1 MYVKSKELAKRY
13 GLFIVSLWFSALGV
27 AITKCGSLGVS
38 CISSVPNVMSLRF
51 TALTIGGWTF
61 VWNTLLVVCQI
72 ALLRKNFQ
80 KIQLLQIPLSFL
92 FGWFTDIAMLLAVR
106 IPVNNYPMQLV
117 MVVAGVAI
125 LAFGITLGVIANV
138 VLNAGEGIV
147 KALADVSGKEF
158 GFVKVRFDVVCVILA
173 VIISLLTFGGKLTG
187 VREGTLIAAF
197 LNGTLV
203 KRYSRRLK
211 EPLDQL
217 LSA

>member
-1 MYVKSKELAKRY
+1 MKRKELVKRY
-13 GLFIVSLWFSALGV
+13 SLFIISLWFSALGV

-38 CISSVPNVMSLRF
+38 CISSVPNVLSLRF

-61 VWNTLLVVCQI
+61 VWNTLLVICQI
-72 ALLRKNFQ
+72 GLLRKNFQ

-92 FGWFTDIAMLLAVR
+92 FGWFTDLAMLLAVR
-106 IPVNNYPMQLV
+106 IPVNSYPMQLF
-117 MVVAGVAI
+117 MVVLGVAI

-158 GFVKVRFDVVCVILA
+158 GFVKVRFDVVCVILSL
-173 VIISLLTFGGKLTG
+173 VISLVTFGGKIIG

-197 LNGTLV
+197 LNGTMV
-203 KRYSRRLK
+203 KWYSRRLK
-211 EPLDQL
+211 EPLDRVL
-217 LSA
+217 RA

>member
-1 MYVKSKELAKRY
+1 MKRKELIKRY
-13 GLFIVSLWFSALGV
+13 SLFIVSLWFSALGV
-27 AITKCGSLGVS
+27 AVTKCGSLGVS
-38 CISSVPNVMSLRF
+38 CISSVPNVLSLRF

-61 VWNTLLVVCQI
+61 LWNTLLVLCQI

-92 FGWFTDIAMLLAVR
+92 FGWFTDVAMLLAVK
-106 IPVNNYPMQLV
+106 IPVNSYPMQLV

-158 GFVKVRFDVVCVILA
+158 GFVKVRFDMVCVILA
-173 VIISLLTFGGKLTG
+173 VAISLLSFGGKLTG

-203 KRYSRRLK
+203 KQYSRRLK
-211 EPLDQL
+211 APLNQV

>member
-1 MYVKSKELAKRY
+1 MKRKELIKRY
-13 GLFIVSLWFSALGV
+13 SLFIVSLWFSALGV
-27 AITKCGSLGVS
+27 AVTKCGSLGVS
-38 CISSVPNVMSLRF
+38 CISSMPNVLSLRF

-61 VWNTLLVVCQI
+61 VWNTLLVLCQI

-92 FGWFTDIAMLLAVR
+92 FGWFTDVAMLVAVK
-106 IPVNNYPMQLV
+106 IPVNSYPMQLF
-117 MVVAGVAI
+117 MVVLGVVI

-158 GFVKVRFDVVCVILA
+158 AFVKVRFDAVCVLLA
-173 VIISLLTFGGKLTG
+173 VGISLLTFGGKVIG

-197 LNGTLV
+197 LNGTMV
-203 KRYSRRLK
+203 KWYSRRLK
-211 EPLDQL
+211 APLNKV

>member
-1 MYVKSKELAKRY
+1 MKRKELVKRY
-13 GLFIVSLWFSALGV
+13 SLFIISLWFSALGV

-38 CISSVPNVMSLRF
+38 CISSVPNVLSLRF

-61 VWNTLLVVCQI
+61 VWNTLLVICQI
-72 ALLRKNFQ
+72 GLLRKNFQ

-92 FGWFTDIAMLLAVR
+92 FGWFTDVAMLLAVR
-106 IPVNNYPMQLV
+106 IPVNSYPMQLF
-117 MVVAGVAI
+117 MVVLGVVI

-158 GFVKVRFDVVCVILA
+158 GFVKVRFDVVCVILSL
-173 VIISLLTFGGKLTG
+173 VISLATFGGKIIG

-197 LNGTLV
+197 LNGTMV
-203 KRYSRRLK
+203 KWYSRRLK
-211 EPLDQL
+211 EPLDRVL
-217 LSA
+217 RA

>member
-1 MYVKSKELAKRY
+1 MKSKELAKRY
-13 GLFIVSLWFSALGV
+13 GLFIISLWFSALGV

-38 CISSVPNVMSLRF
+38 CISSVPNVLSLRF

-61 VWNTLLVVCQI
+61 LWNTLLVLCQI
-72 ALLRKNFQ
+72 ALLGKRFQ

-92 FGWFTDIAMLLAVR
+92 FGWFTDVAMLLAVK
-106 IPVNNYPMQLV
+106 IPVNSYAMQLA
-117 MVVAGVAI
+117 MVVAGVAV

-158 GFVKVRFDVVCVILA
+158 GFVKMRFDAVCVILSLA
-173 VIISLLTFGGKLTG
+173 ISLVTFGGKIVG

-197 LNGTLV
+197 LNGTMV
-203 KRYSRRLK
+203 KWYSRRLK
-211 EPLDQL
+211 EPLNQL

>member
-1 MYVKSKELAKRY
+1 MKSKELAKRY
-13 GLFIVSLWFSALGV
+13 GLFIISLWFSALGV

-38 CISSVPNVMSLRF
+38 CISSVPNVLSLRF
-51 TALTIGGWTF
+51 AALTIGGWTF
-61 VWNTLLVVCQI
+61 LWNTLLVLCQI
-72 ALLRKNFQ
+72 ALLGKRFQ

-92 FGWFTDIAMLLAVR
+92 FGWFTDVAMLLAVK
-106 IPVNNYPMQLV
+106 IPVNSYAMQLV
-117 MVVAGVAI
+117 MVVAGVAV

-158 GFVKVRFDVVCVILA
+158 GFVKMRFDAVCVILSLA
-173 VIISLLTFGGKLTG
+173 ISLVTFGGKIVG

-197 LNGTLV
+197 LNGTMV
-203 KRYSRRLK
+203 KWYSRRLK

>member
-1 MYVKSKELAKRY
+1 MKSKELAKRY
-13 GLFIVSLWFSALGV
+13 GLFIISLWFSALGV

-38 CISSVPNVMSLRF
+38 CISSVPNVLSLRF

-61 VWNTLLVVCQI
+61 LWNTLLVLCQI
-72 ALLRKNFQ
+72 ALLGKRFQ

-92 FGWFTDIAMLLAVR
+92 FGWFTDVAMLLAVK
-106 IPVNNYPMQLV
+106 IPVNSYAMQLV
-117 MVVAGVAI
+117 MVVVGVAV

-158 GFVKVRFDVVCVILA
+158 GFVKMRFDAVCVILSLA
-173 VIISLLTFGGKLTG
+173 ISLVAFGGKIVG

-197 LNGTLV
+197 LNGTMV
-203 KRYSRRLK
+203 KWYSRRLK

>member
-1 MYVKSKELAKRY
+1 MKAKEKVKRY
-13 GLFIVSLWFSALGV
+13 VLFIISLWFSALGV
-27 AITKCGSLGVS
+27 AFAKCGDLGVS
-38 CISSVPNVMSLRF
+38 PLSSVPNVLSLRF

-92 FGWFTDIAMLLAVR
+92 FGWFTDVAMLLAVK
-106 IPVNNYPMQLV
+106 IPVNSYAMQLV
-117 MVVAGVAI
+117 MVVAGVAV

-158 GFVKVRFDVVCVILA
+158 GFVKMRFDAVCVILSL
-173 VIISLLTFGGKLTG
+173 VISLVTFGGKIVG

-197 LNGTLV
+197 LNGTMV
-203 KRYSRRLK
+203 KWYSRRLK
-211 EPLDQL
+211 EPLNQL

>member
-1 MYVKSKELAKRY
+1 MKRKELVKRY
-13 GLFIVSLWFSALGV
+13 SLFIISLWFSALGV

-38 CISSVPNVMSLRF
+38 CISSVPNVLSLRF

-61 VWNTLLVVCQI
+61 VWNTLLVICQI
-72 ALLRKNFQ
+72 GLLRKNFQ

-92 FGWFTDIAMLLAVR
+92 FGWFTDVAMLLAVR
-106 IPVNNYPMQLV
+106 IPVNSYPMQLF
-117 MVVAGVAI
+117 MVVLGVVI

-158 GFVKVRFDVVCVILA
+158 GFVKVRFDVVCVILSL
-173 VIISLLTFGGKLTG
+173 VISLVTFGGKIIG

-197 LNGTLV
+197 LNGTMV
-203 KRYSRRLK
+203 KWYSRRLK
-211 EPLDQL
+211 EPLDRVL
-217 LSA
+217 RA

>member
-1 MYVKSKELAKRY
+1 MKSKELAKRY
-13 GLFIVSLWFSALGV
+13 GLFIISLWFSALGV

-38 CISSVPNVMSLRF
+38 CISSVPNVLSLRF

-61 VWNTLLVVCQI
+61 LWNTLLVLCQI
-72 ALLRKNFQ
+72 ALLGKRFQ

-92 FGWFTDIAMLLAVR
+92 FGWFTDVAMLLAVK
-106 IPVNNYPMQLV
+106 IPVNSYAMQLV
-117 MVVAGVAI
+117 MVVAGVAV

-158 GFVKVRFDVVCVILA
+158 GFVEMRFDAVCVILSLA
-173 VIISLLTFGGKLTG
+173 ISLVAFGGKIVG

-197 LNGTLV
+197 LNGTMV
-203 KRYSRRLK
+203 KWYSRRLK

>member
-1 MYVKSKELAKRY
+1 MKSKELAKRY
-13 GLFIVSLWFSALGV
+13 GLFIISLWFSALGV

-38 CISSVPNVMSLRF
+38 CISSVPNVLSLRF

-61 VWNTLLVVCQI
+61 LWNTLLVICQI
-72 ALLRKNFQ
+72 ALLGKRFQ

-92 FGWFTDIAMLLAVR
+92 FGWFTDVAMLLAVK
-106 IPVNNYPMQLV
+106 IPVNSYAMQLV
-117 MVVAGVAI
+117 MVVAGVAV

-158 GFVKVRFDVVCVILA
+158 GFVKMRFDAVCVILSLA
-173 VIISLLTFGGKLTG
+173 ISLVAFGGKIVG

-197 LNGTLV
+197 LNGTMV
-203 KRYSRRLK
+203 KWYSRRLK
-211 EPLDQL
+211 EPLNQL

>member
-1 MYVKSKELAKRY
+1 MKSKELVKRY
-13 GLFIVSLWFSALGV
+13 GLFIISLWFSALGV

-38 CISSVPNVMSLRF
+38 CISSVPNVLSLRF

-61 VWNTLLVVCQI
+61 LWNTLLVLCQI
-72 ALLRKNFQ
+72 ALLGKRFR

-92 FGWFTDIAMLLAVR
+92 FGWFTDVAMLLAVK
-106 IPVNNYPMQLV
+106 IPVNSYAMQLV
-117 MVVAGVAI
+117 MVVAGVAV

-158 GFVKVRFDVVCVILA
+158 GFVKMRFDAVCVILSLA
-173 VIISLLTFGGKLTG
+173 ISLVTFGGKIVG

-197 LNGTLV
+197 LNGTMV
-203 KRYSRRLK
+203 KWYSRRLK
-211 EPLDQL
+211 EPLNQL

>member
-1 MYVKSKELAKRY
+1 VKRKELIKRY
-13 GLFIVSLWFSALGV
+13 SLFIVSLWFSALGV
-27 AITKCGSLGVS
+27 AVTKCGSLGVS

-61 VWNTLLVVCQI
+61 LWNTLLVLCQI

-92 FGWFTDIAMLLAVR
+92 FGWFTDVAMLLAVK
-106 IPVNNYPMQLV
+106 IPVNSYPMQLV

-158 GFVKVRFDVVCVILA
+158 GFVKVRFDMVCVILA
-173 VIISLLTFGGKLTG
+173 VAISLLSFGGKLTG

-203 KRYSRRLK
+203 KQYSRRLK
-211 EPLDQL
+211 APLDQV

>member
-1 MYVKSKELAKRY
+1 MKSKELAKRY
-13 GLFIVSLWFSALGV
+13 GLFIIRLWFSALGV

-38 CISSVPNVMSLRF
+38 CISSVPNVLSLRF

-61 VWNTLLVVCQI
+61 LWNTLLVLCQI
-72 ALLRKNFQ
+72 ALLGKRFQ

-92 FGWFTDIAMLLAVR
+92 FGWFTDVAMLLAVK
-106 IPVNNYPMQLV
+106 IPVNSYAMQLV
-117 MVVAGVAI
+117 MVVAGVAV

-158 GFVKVRFDVVCVILA
+158 GFVKMRFDAVCVILSL
-173 VIISLLTFGGKLTG
+173 VISLVTFGGKIVG

-197 LNGTLV
+197 LNGTMV
-203 KRYSRRLK
+203 KWYSRRLK